1 MSRDGDQRGVD
12 ATFAEM
18 TGPLEREIQSR
29 ADPISA
35 MDAADAELDA
45 RGDGFVAP
53 DPEIRFSPQTIAPW
67 AVLLVGLAC
76 AVGCLALPPGPM
88 RVVLAVTSFALVV
101 ASAVLLVR
109 RLPAQRKDPGDSGAR
124 V

>member
-1 MSRDGDQRGVD
+1 MSRDGHQRDVD

-18 TGPLEREIQSR
+18 TGPLEREIHSR

-45 RGDGFVAP
+45 RGDGFVPP
-53 DPEIRFSPQTIAPW
+53 DPEIRFTPHAIAPW
-67 AVLLVGLAC
+67 AVLVVGLAC
-76 AVGCLALPPGPM
+76 AVGCLAVPLGPM
-88 RVVLAVTSFALVV
+88 RVVLAVTALALVV
-101 ASAVLLVR
+101 SAALLLVR
-109 RLPAQRKDPGDSGAR
+109 RLPAERKDPGDSGAQ